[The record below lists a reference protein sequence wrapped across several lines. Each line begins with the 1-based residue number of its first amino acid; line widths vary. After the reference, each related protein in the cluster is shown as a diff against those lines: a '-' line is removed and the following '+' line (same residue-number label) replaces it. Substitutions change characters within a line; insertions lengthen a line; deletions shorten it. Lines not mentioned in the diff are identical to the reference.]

1 MDHADDG
8 DDVFVYM
15 GGDQRVPR
23 DVTHIRVHKSVKTIR
38 QSAFR
43 NCGNLVS
50 IEMHDGVEIIEKY
63 AFGNCF
69 SLRRIKLAGVRG
81 IEDGAFSCC
90 TELADVEFGDKLK
103 TIGNNSFQFTSLR
116 NIKLPKVRTIKC
128 YAFYKCEQ
136 LTDVE
141 MSDKLRRIKSY
152 AFFTCPR
159 LRRIAMPLKDEMMEY
174 NVFADCD
181 NLSQV
186 DLVGGIHKTVSSL
199 LLDSWRNEMKDEI
212 NQISQ
217 DLPNTLANEK
227 TEAIQDW
234 LERVL
239 LRIDHYKREHYK
251 LLKQFTT
258 LLELALWKAK
268 LDEMVHVKDNIEI
281 HAANTVKNDDNS
293 ARRQLRITSGADIVI
308 KNVLPFLVLE

>member
-1 MDHADDG
+1 
-8 DDVFVYM
+8 
-15 GGDQRVPR
+15 
-23 DVTHIRVHKSVKTIR
+23 
-38 QSAFR
+38 
-43 NCGNLVS
+43 
-50 IEMHDGVEIIEKY
+50 
-63 AFGNCF
+63 
-69 SLRRIKLAGVRG
+69 
-81 IEDGAFSCC
+81 
-90 TELADVEFGDKLK
+90 
-103 TIGNNSFQFTSLR
+103 
-116 NIKLPKVRTIKC
+116 
-128 YAFYKCEQ
+128 
-136 LTDVE
+136 
-141 MSDKLRRIKSY
+141 
-152 AFFTCPR
+152 
-159 LRRIAMPLKDEMMEY
+159 MPLKDEMMEY

-293 ARRQLRITSGADIVI
+293 ARRQLRITSGANIVI

>member
-1 MDHADDG
+1 
-8 DDVFVYM
+8 
-15 GGDQRVPR
+15 
-23 DVTHIRVHKSVKTIR
+23 
-38 QSAFR
+38 
-43 NCGNLVS
+43 
-50 IEMHDGVEIIEKY
+50 
-63 AFGNCF
+63 
-69 SLRRIKLAGVRG
+69 
-81 IEDGAFSCC
+81 
-90 TELADVEFGDKLK
+90 
-103 TIGNNSFQFTSLR
+103 
-116 NIKLPKVRTIKC
+116 
-128 YAFYKCEQ
+128 
-136 LTDVE
+136 
-141 MSDKLRRIKSY
+141 
-152 AFFTCPR
+152 
-159 LRRIAMPLKDEMMEY
+159 
-174 NVFADCD
+174 
-181 NLSQV
+181 
-186 DLVGGIHKTVSSL
+186 
-199 LLDSWRNEMKDEI
+199 MKDEI

-293 ARRQLRITSGADIVI
+293 ARRQLRITSGANIVI